1 MKTLNL
7 AEAASFL
14 KMSSETL
21 RRKVQTGEIPATKT
35 AKGWVFLDDDLAL
48 YIRSN
53 YHVINNIYLK
63 QNELKNN
70 KDLYPKNKLTRHNTS
85 VSYMSQRKIEKEYEK
100 LMMSS

>member
-14 KMSSETL
+14 IMAPETL
-21 RRKVQTGEIPATKT
+21 RRKVQAREIPATKT
-35 AKGWVFLDDDLAL
+35 GKGWFFLDEDLIF

-53 YHVINNIYLK
+53 YRVINNIYLK

-70 KDLYPKNKLTRHNTS
+70 KDIYPKNKLTRHNMS
-85 VSYMSQRKIEKEYEK
+85 VSYLSKRKIEKEYEK
-100 LMMSS
+100 LMM